1 MTNMKKKLMKSTLG
15 VLIFSVVILTLLF
28 ILIINYQ
35 YIANVKR
42 NLKQNNDLV
51 KNLFETNNLNNK
63 STFFNVNLQS
73 LDVRVTYINKDGNVI
88 YDSQADT
95 ETMNNHNTRPE
106 VIDARQSGIGYSERY
121 SVSVHRKMIYVATRL
136 SDGYIIRSSMPVS
149 LIYSFENKFIR
160 YYLLT
165 LVIVLIFAA
174 LVSSRLSQ
182 ALVKPIKDLQ
192 YITSTIAEG
201 QLAKRVTILS
211 SDEIG
216 DLGRAFNN
224 MADKLENS
232 LKEVTDKQNRLEA
245 ILKSMDSGVIAIDR
259 NSKVIMINPYAEDI
273 FGLNKN
279 IIGQNL
285 MDIIRDF
292 EFENIFKHTSAEIN
306 EIKLLWP
313 RERDLRIRT
322 ADIINAGELIGT
334 VAVVQDI
341 TDIKRL
347 ENMRSQFV
355 ANVSHELK
363 TPLTSIKGF
372 AETLKY
378 VQDVDKR
385 EKFLDIINDEAERLT
400 RLINDIL
407 TLSALEAHKLEKVDD
422 IDVNEIIEGVY
433 NLTKNMADSK
443 NIKLFIVG
451 RSVPPIIGDSDKF
464 KQMMINLVDNAIK
477 YSGDGSSVFIGTDYN
492 NSSCLI
498 WVEDTGV
505 GMSKQHLNRIFE
517 RFYRVDKARSRAEGG
532 TGLGLAIV
540 KHITLS
546 MSGKIDV
553 ESSPGNGTKFTIEI
567 PLKNRM
573 G

>member
-1 MTNMKKKLMKSTLG
+1 MKKKLMKSTLG